1 MKIHT
6 KYHGVREYNEDD
18 VITFKRGIP
27 GFEELKKF
35 IIFQVED
42 NEVFN
47 ILHSIENEDLGFVVV
62 SPFYVMEDY
71 EFHLTDRVIEE
82 LKIKSPED
90 ALVLNTVTLSSK
102 LEDVTT
108 NLQAPIIINIKEKLG
123 EQIIVD
129 NGKYKIKHPLFKE
142 WYEC

>member
-6 KYHGVREYNEDD
+6 KYHGIKEYSEDE
-18 VITFKRGIP
+18 VITFSRGIP
-27 GFEELKKF
+27 GFEGLKKF

-42 NEVFN
+42 NEIFS
-47 ILHSIENEDLGFVVV
+47 ILHSLEDLDLGFVLV

-71 EFHLTDRVIEE
+71 EFQLSDKVIEE

-90 ALVLNTVTLSSK
+90 VLVFNTVTLSSK
-102 LEDVTT
+102 LEDITT
-108 NLQAPIIINIKEKLG
+108 NLQGPIIINIKEKFG

-129 NGKYKIKHPLFKE
+129 NGKYKIKHPLFEE

>member
-18 VITFKRGIP
+18 VITFNRGIP
-27 GFEELKKF
+27 GFEDLKKF
-35 IIFQVED
+35 IIFEVED
-42 NEVFN
+42 NEVFS
-47 ILHSIENEDLGFVVV
+47 ILHSIEDEGLGFVVV

-71 EFHLTDRVIEE
+71 EFKLSDRIIGE
-82 LKIKSPED
+82 LKIENPD
-90 ALVLNTVTLSSK
+90 DVLVLNTVTLSSK
-102 LEDVTT
+102 MEDITT
-108 NLQAPIIINIKEKLG
+108 NLQAPIIINIKEKLA

-142 WYEC
+142 